1 MSKTDNAIQTLQQQ
15 LATDCPGAAISIDR
29 PKRATGVWF
38 LDISHN
44 DHHVNVQWQASHG
57 FGVSSSAEAL
67 YGDGPDEIYED
78 REAVRHRVLS
88 LLLSQGETAPPP
100 SVRLAELRRERGLTQ
115 VELAANLGIQQ
126 GAVSRLETRG
136 DNKISTL
143 REYCKSLGGDLQVL
157 ARFPD
162 GSTTPIQLD
171 DDEPGAAAVP
181 KSQRV

>member
-15 LATDCPGAAISIDR
+15 LATDCAGARISLDR
-29 PKRATGVWF
+29 PKRASGVWF
-38 LDISHN
+38 LEISHN
-44 DHHVNVQWQASHG
+44 DHHVNVQWRADHG
-57 FGVSSSAEAL
+57 FGVSSSAEAH

-88 LLLSQGETAPPP
+88 LLLSQGETSPPP

-115 VELAANLGIQQ
+115 VELAASLGIQQ

-143 REYCKSLGGDLQVL
+143 REYCKSLGGELQVL
-157 ARFPD
+157 AKFPD
-162 GSTTPIQLD
+162 GSAAPIQLD
-171 DDEPGAAAVP
+171 DDEPTDRGQPRVAVP
-181 KSQRV
+181 